1 MTCNHT
7 EIQIC
12 SFFRKVAAAF
22 HVVAG
27 RKSVEAGL
35 SKHLSEV
42 NCVVDKI
49 FITKTVNMKTRPKKN
64 QEIEEDTLDEGG
76 FMDMP
81 AVGA

>member
-1 MTCNHT
+1 MTYNHT
-7 EIQIC
+7 EMYIYR
-12 SFFRKVAAAF
+12 FFRKVAAAF
-22 HVVAG
+22 RVVAG

-42 NCVVDKI
+42 NPVVDKI

-64 QEIEEDTLDEGG
+64 QEVEEDTLDEGG

-81 AVGA
+81 AVEV